1 MELDKCNNNVE
12 EYKGIFDFELVG
24 IVPENL
30 SKVPYIKV
38 KENDKGKFLYSIDG
52 FYKIKNNK
60 SNLRMIKEYRAN
72 EDKEA
77 IKKAEKEGLIKG
89 ILLEQIIG
97 ESIECT
103 WTKKISGK
111 ELIEIVQKLKNQRFL
126 QPLIS

>member
-103 WTKKISGK
+103 LAKKISGK